1 MIGPPLA
8 DDWEKLFREFG
19 LIVVALGIKFFS
31 IPTGVSIPTLREDLR
46 SWTDLEGT
54 PAVPIE
60 KSGSAT
66 QRSPNELSAIY
77 IETYKNIL
85 KRLDKIESN

>member
-1 MIGPPLA
+1 MKDI
-8 DDWEKLFREFG
+8 
-19 LIVVALGIKFFS
+19 S
-31 IPTGVSIPTLREDLR
+31 IIAASVILSASILYSAKMVSDSNYEDVDYDNA
-46 SWTDLEGT
+46 SNMTISI
-54 PAVPIE
+54 IE